1 MSRAAAKTY
10 SHVNYLWDES
20 QVPGDPVGQL
30 LIRSNWLGADLRIT
44 NFAGGNTSVKC
55 AEKDPLT
62 GELTEVMWIKGS
74 GGDLGTMKKSGLAG
88 IEMKKFFALKKM
100 YKGQKHEDEMVGFLP
115 HCTFNLVSTAASI
128 DTPLHAFIP
137 RPHVDHL
144 HPDSIIAIAASKDG
158 ERLTKEI
165 FGGTVAWIPWQR
177 PGFDLGLKIGECYTK
192 HPGIKGIIL
201 GGHGLFSW
209 ADTARECY
217 EITLD
222 LIETAAEYLAQ
233 QEKRKPAFGGPARSS
248 LAPDARKAQAAKIM
262 PVLRG
267 LTSTVKRTIGHFRDD
282 AAVMQFLESK
292 DLQRLAAA
300 GTSCPDHF
308 LRTKRTP
315 LVLDLDPSADPLA
328 ERAKLAA
335 QFDRYRSE
343 YAAYYER
350 CKRADSPALRP
361 PDPAIVLW
369 PGVGLFSFAKDKPT
383 ARVAAEFYVNAI
395 NVMRGAE
402 SVSSYVAISEQEA
415 FNIEYWALEEA
426 KLRRLPPEAPLSR
439 RVAIVSGSGSG
450 IGKAIAEKLAK
461 EGACVVVADLN
472 EEAAKGAAQ
481 SIAASYPERA
491 VAVKANVTEAKEI
504 QEAFAA
510 GCLAFG
516 GVDLVVN
523 NAGLSI
529 SKPLSETT
537 EKDWDL
543 QYDVMAR
550 GSFLASQAA
559 AKCFDAQGISQETSV
574 KGIGADVIYIVSKNA
589 LVAQPNNIA
598 YGSAKAAQL
607 HQMRLLA
614 AELGPKGVRVNAI
627 NPDAVV
633 RGSGIF
639 ASGWGADR
647 AKTYG
652 INEDQLPAFYAS
664 RTLLNLEILP
674 EDIANAAFCLVAGQ
688 LSKST
693 GMTIPVDGGL
703 APAFQ
708 R

>member
-1 MSRAAAKTY
+1 MSTAEKTFK
-10 SHVNYLWDES
+10 HVSYLWEDAK
-20 QVPGDPVGQL
+20 VPADPVGQL

-55 AEKDPLT
+55 MEKDPLT
-62 GELTEVMWIKGS
+62 GEQTEVMWIKGS
-74 GGDLGTMKKSGLAG
+74 GGDLGTMKKSGLAC
-88 IEMKKFFALKKM
+88 IEMKKFFALKKI
-100 YKGQKHEDEMVGFLP
+100 YRGLKHEDEMVGYLP

-158 ERLTKEI
+158 EKLTKEI
-165 FGGTVAWIPWQR
+165 FGGSVAWIPWQR
-177 PGFDLGLKIGECYTK
+177 PGFDLGLKIGECYAK

-209 ADTARECY
+209 GDTARACY
-217 EITLD
+217 ESTLE
-222 LIETAAEYLAQ
+222 LIEAAAEFLAAK
-233 QEKRKPAFGGPARSS
+233 EKAKPAFGGKVRES
-248 LAPDARKAQAAKIM
+248 LSPEERRAQAAKAM

-267 LTSTVKRTIGHFRDD
+267 LTSSVKRTIGHFRDD
-282 AAVMQFLESK
+282 AAVLQFLESK
-292 DLQRLAAA
+292 DLQRLAAT

-315 LVLDLDPSADPLA
+315 LVMDLDPKADPLA
-328 ERAKLAA
+328 ERARLAA
-335 QFDRYRSE
+335 QFDQYRAD
-343 YAAYYER
+343 YAGYYER
-350 CKRADSPALRP
+350 CKHPDSPALRP

-369 PGVGLFSFAKDKPT
+369 PGVGMFSFAKDKPT

-402 SVSSYVAISEQEA
+402 TVSSYVAISEQEA
-415 FNIEYWALEEA
+415 FDIEYWALEEA
-426 KLRRLPPEAPLSR
+426 KLKRMPPEAPLSR
-439 RVAIVSGSGSG
+439 RVALVTGAGSG
-450 IGKAIAEKLAK
+450 IGKAIAERLAK
-461 EGACVVVADLN
+461 EGACVVVADMN
-472 EEAAKGAAQ
+472 EEAAKSSAQ
-481 SIAASYPERA
+481 SIMQTCPERA
-491 VAVKANVTEAKEI
+491 AAVRSNVTDPKDVAA
-504 QEAFAA
+504 AFDAA
-510 GCLAFG
+510 CLAFG
-516 GVDLVVN
+516 GVDLLVN

-529 SKPLSETT
+529 SKSLVETT

-543 QYDVMAR
+543 QFDVMPK
-550 GSFLASQAA
+550 GSFLLSQAA
-559 AKCFDAQGISQETSV
+559 ARCFDAQGISQEGSL
-574 KGIGADVIYIVSKNA
+574 KNLGGDVVYIVSKNA

-614 AELGPKGVRVNAI
+614 AELGPKGVRVNAV

-652 INEDQLPAFYAS
+652 ISEDKLPAFYAS
-664 RTLLNLEILP
+664 RTLLNQEILP
-674 EDIANAAFCLVAGQ
+674 DDIALAVFALVGGQ

>member
-1 MSRAAAKTY
+1 MSTATRVFKHV
-10 SHVNYLWDES
+10 SHLWDES
-20 QVPGDPVGQL
+20 KVPADPVGQL
-30 LIRSNWLGADLRIT
+30 LVRSNWLGADLRLT

-55 AEKDPLT
+55 TEPHPLT
-62 GELTEVMWIKGS
+62 GEPTEVMWIKGS
-74 GGDLGTMKKSGLAG
+74 GGDLGTLKKNGLAC
-88 IEMKKFFALKKM
+88 IEMQKFFALKRL
-100 YKGQKHEDEMVGFLP
+100 YKGLQHEDEMVGYLP

-137 RPHVDHL
+137 RAHVDHL
-144 HPDSIIAIAASKDG
+144 HPDAIIAIAASRDG
-158 ERLTKEI
+158 ERLTQEV
-165 FGGTVAWIPWQR
+165 FGGQVAWLPWQR
-177 PGFDLGLKIGECYTK
+177 PGFDLGLKLGACYAK
-192 HPGIKGIIL
+192 NPGLKGIIL
-201 GGHGLFSW
+201 GGHGLFAW
-209 ADTARECY
+209 GDTARACY
-217 EITLD
+217 EATLE
-222 LIETAAEYLAQ
+222 LIETAADFLASK
-233 QEKRKPAFGGPARSS
+233 EKSRPAFGGKTRES
-248 LAPDARKAQAAKIM
+248 LAPEARRAQAAKIM

-267 LTSTVKRTIGHFRDD
+267 LASSVKRTIGHFRDD
-282 AAVMQFLESK
+282 APVLQFLEAK

-315 LVLDLDPSADPLA
+315 LVLDLDPQADPLA
-328 ERAKLAA
+328 ERTKLAA
-335 QFDRYRSE
+335 QFDAYRTA

-402 SVSSYVAISEQEA
+402 AVSSYVAISEQEA
-415 FNIEYWALEEA
+415 FDIEYWALEEA
-426 KLRRLPPEAPLSR
+426 KLKRMPPEASLSR
-439 RVAIVSGSGSG
+439 RVALVTGAGSG
-450 IGKAIAEKLAK
+450 IGRAIAERLAR

-472 EEAAKGAAQ
+472 AEAAQASAQ
-481 SIAASYPERA
+481 AIAKDCPERA
-491 VAVKANVTEAKEI
+491 VAVQANVASAAEI
-504 QEAFAA
+504 NAAFAQA
-510 GCLAFG
+510 CLSYG
-516 GVDLVVN
+516 GVDLLVN

-529 SKPLSETT
+529 SKSLADTT

-543 QYDVMAR
+543 QYGVMAK
-550 GSFLASQAA
+550 GSFLMSQAA
-559 AKCFDAQGISQETSV
+559 ARCFEAQGLSQETAL
-574 KGIGADVIYIVSKNA
+574 KGCGADIVVIASKNA

-639 ASGWGADR
+639 AGGWGADR

-652 INEDQLPAFYAS
+652 IAEDKLPAFYAS
-664 RTLLNLEILP
+664 RTLLNQEILP
-674 EDIANAAFCLVAGQ
+674 EDIAAAAYTLVAGQ

-693 GMTIPVDGGL
+693 GMTVPVDGGL
-703 APAFQ
+703 AAAFQ